1 MVCAVT
7 QDWLLVETLGDEPVV
22 VAQGRQM
29 KNFVPLGT
37 FLRRNPSLDAI
48 GAAIADAVASG
59 TSVTAALPHDR
70 VLTAEPVV
78 MSDGV
83 VHGVQVWY
91 GPAGTEA
98 PERPLIGAWSSDV
111 ALEGSATPQFLINLG
126 KDPAVEPLTGRA
138 IADDIPAS
146 SFNEGEA
153 QALSWVVDLMEGRTL
168 AANWGF
174 HDRLGAYRRVGFC
187 VRMVAEPT
195 EDGGERLLGRSMNLI
210 ESVSDSPAPA
220 GPLAERL
227 VDSMGR
233 AGVHRA
239 IIDLNTWT
247 LIKWLDEP
255 CEFYDWRA
263 EQRVHPEDFQRHA
276 APMTAEFGS
285 RSTSAVL
292 RLPANGGGWTPVHV
306 TIDRIELDS
315 GIFAGLIALRE
326 PTDDETAAAGFGI
339 GSSSQACS

>member
-1 MVCAVT
+1 MVTAVS

-29 KNFVPLGT
+29 KNFVPLPM
-37 FLRRNPSLDAI
+37 FLRRNPNLEAI
-48 GAAIADAVASG
+48 GAAIADAAGSG
-59 TSVTAALPHDR
+59 TAVTAALPPDR
-70 VLTAEPVV
+70 ILAAEPVV

-111 ALEGSATPQFLINLG
+111 ALEGSATAQFLINLG

-138 IADDIPAS
+138 IADDIPAN

-168 AANWGF
+168 SANWGF

-187 VRMVAEPT
+187 VRMVAEPM
-195 EDGGERLLGRSMNLI
+195 EDGGERLIGRSMNLI

-227 VDSMGR
+227 VESMSR
-233 AGVHRA
+233 SGVHRA
-239 IIDLNTWT
+239 IIDLNNWT

-255 CEFYDWRA
+255 CDFYDWRS
-263 EQRVHPEDFQRHA
+263 EQRVHPDDFQRLA
-276 APMTAEFGS
+276 AAVTVGL
-285 RSTSAVL
+285 TSGATTAVL
-292 RLPANGGGWTPVHV
+292 RLPAHGGGWTPVHV
-306 TIDRIELDS
+306 TVDQIELDS
-315 GIFAGLIALRE
+315 GVFAGVIAVRE
-326 PTDDETAAAGFGI
+326 PTDAEIAASGLSVGAI
-339 GSSSQACS
+339 E